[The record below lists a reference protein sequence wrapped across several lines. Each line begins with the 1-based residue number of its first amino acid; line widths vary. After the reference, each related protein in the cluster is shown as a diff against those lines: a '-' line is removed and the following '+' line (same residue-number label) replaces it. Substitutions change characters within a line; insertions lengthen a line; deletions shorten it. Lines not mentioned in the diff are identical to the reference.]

1 MVKIKKYASRD
12 IALNGVDEATRKVS
26 FTFMTDAPCDNWF
39 VPESCLCEKECVNL
53 KRFDNGVMP
62 VLFNH
67 NRDVVI
73 GRVDAIRFEEHKVIA
88 DITLDDD
95 DEANKVM
102 KKLVS
107 GSLRGVSVGYMR
119 EHTVRVNAGQ
129 EYRGIKYDA
138 MTDVTDLWQP
148 YEVSIVSCP
157 ADPDCGVG
165 RELAEIEMEIENK
178 EERTMEEN
186 KNAVITTQDSGK
198 VAEEAMKA
206 ERDRVTEIC
215 AVCRQFNV
223 PSEKMD
229 AYIKEAKTVDAVRK
243 AILDDMAAEQKPAKV
258 TVEKDAG
265 DKFIERA
272 VDGLAL
278 HHGVITDAEAIK
290 GADEYRNGSLR
301 AIAEDCLIAGGMSE
315 RELRH
320 MSAHEVFE
328 EMFNAHSRAMGT
340 EQFSMIID
348 QFGNKTMLKGY
359 KEQPTVF
366 QQLVSKGSN
375 KDFKPTHKYRLGL
388 DGKPERMP
396 PESGEFKYQEMA
408 DENIS
413 TAIQTYGKAISFT
426 REIFINDDMGAVVK
440 AIRMQAGGFR
450 RLQEE
455 MFFNVLT
462 NITFNSTTRK
472 NLVVTNK
479 NISAKA
485 YSEMRTLMRRQKDF
499 EGKAYVGVF
508 PAFILASDENFY
520 DHAQLLAAASDPSQS
535 NPGVPNIMKGMM
547 TLITSPYLTGKA
559 YYAIARPS
567 EMEGI
572 EYTTLNNV
580 DRPYSRTVIPQSH
593 LGIDYQFW
601 MDFGFNLIDY
611 RAFVKNDGE

>member
-119 EHTVRVNAGQ
+119 EHTVRVNAGN
-129 EYRGIKYDA
+129 EYRGVKYDVI
-138 MTDVTDLWQP
+138 TDVTDLWQP

-178 EERTMEEN
+178 EEKAMEKE
-186 KNAVITTQDSGK
+186 KDTTIMQDSGK

-223 PSEKMD
+223 PADKMD
-229 AYIKEAKTVDAVRK
+229 GYIKDAKTVDAVRK

-265 DKFIERA
+265 DNFIERA

-278 HHGVITDAEAIK
+278 HHGVITDAEAVK

-328 EMFNAHSRAMGT
+328 EMFNSHSRAMGT

-375 KDFKPTHKYRLGL
+375 KDFKPTHRYRLGL
-388 DGKPERMP
+388 DGKPELMP

-408 DENIS
+408 DESVS

-520 DHAQLLAAASDPSQS
+520 DHAQLLAAASDPSQT

-580 DRPYSRTVIPQSH
+580 DRPSSRTVIPQSH

-611 RAFVKNDGE
+611 RAFVKNAGEA